1 MAKGNFKKI
10 EARIKE
16 DFYDDIQ
23 FRIKSI
29 NSNTSKYIQDLIR
42 KDLQQDFKHYKEPI
56 RLNERVEYFKN
67 RVDEVS
73 LENMDLKKE
82 IRILRKLN
90 ALPLRQKIWDS
101 LVDYLDQTLYR

>member
-16 DFYDDIQ
+16 DFYADIQ

-56 RLNERVEYFKN
+56 RLDERVEYFKN

-73 LENMDLKKE
+73 SENIELKKKVMV
-82 IRILRKLN
+82 LRKLN
-90 ALPLRQKIWDS
+90 ALPLWQKIWDS
-101 LVDYLDQTLYR
+101 IIYR